1 MLKQFLEKFLNFTR
15 KITRKQWTIAI
26 IAFVS
31 VVAITVALT
40 LLLVGGGNSGS
51 KDKDAHPE
59 HGVYYFDAKYDE
71 YTLTLSAGNAFA
83 FIVKGEAE
91 SGYYTLT
98 DGALTLRFDSDDKA
112 NAEAT
117 YEDGVITVTYGDT
130 SMRMLKK
137 VNYSVTFETS
147 GGTLIPAA
155 TVINGKTVAKPA
167 DPARDGYV
175 FIGWYTDNEFKQPF
189 SFDSQC
195 IDKDT
200 VIYARWNE
208 ASLSST
214 EYEVR
219 FDQNYDGADY
229 IAPITTNGGKILDL
243 PTASRDGYIFRGWWI
258 SMVNDPA
265 KLAYECTVGA
275 MLDASTTVYALWTP
289 ETSTS
294 AKIDAP
300 IATVSSASVSWSAVN
315 GARSYTVTVVNA
327 SGAVVFTAD
336 SGSTTVNVPFDT
348 YAPGEYVVTVKA
360 LANSGDSNNSEC
372 VRHYVN
378 KSLSKVSLFNV
389 IEPSTLNFNTVL
401 NAEKYIINVVCGNP
415 DHNHSSFDNGAS
427 RTFSF
432 ANCEMP
438 ADGIKFTVTA
448 VANGYASSTSEVFV
462 YKRALEAVDGLRTDE
477 STQTVHWNEVY
488 GADYYMV
495 SVNCSNSA
503 HNHEFVNNGSKLSI
517 SLKECGPI
525 VSGITVKVYPV
536 AKGYAS
542 PEASEIK
549 FNKVNIPTPSDITVS
564 GLTVNWSA
572 VGGAAEYE
580 VKIGSTTY
588 KTQNE
593 SFDLSSAID
602 LVEGNRY
609 YISVRAIG
617 TTTSL
622 WSDDITAIYLEKP
635 DYVSYYSNVLTWNPV
650 IGADRYE
657 VQLNGGEIV
666 SVQSGITSHKI
677 TLNKAGINDIR
688 VRFVDGNNY
697 SEWTSVSVYAHTVTF
712 DSRGGSPVETQ
723 YKAVGDKISLPAPTK
738 SGYTFVDW
746 YNVPGGPVS
755 NGLLYDDEIFSETG
769 SIVLYAYY
777 TAVKVDVSLNTG
789 EEAGG
794 DVLAEKISYEDYFK
808 LEVPTP
814 LSPTMAFGGW
824 YSAPYGLGT
833 AFTDAK
839 GNALSPWDSLSST
852 VLYAYWIDYALS
864 FTLTKVN
871 GIDAY
876 MVSAGERIAML
887 DEVTIPINFNNLPV
901 AMVAGN
907 AFKNCTNLKTIN
919 LPDTLMQ
926 ISLVDPFTGC
936 TALEA
941 VNVYSVD
948 GNNTVRYWSD
958 NGVLF
963 DNGTSTVAQP
973 KITFMPLAKTGSY
986 KIPEGIVEI
995 PEGAFANSR
1004 LSRITVPA
1012 SVTKIASE
1020 AFANCS
1026 SLTSITFQTAVG
1038 EQALV
1043 IAPRAFLNCTSL
1055 EKITLPK
1062 RLSSVSLTKYSVN
1075 DSVVSLDNA
1084 DNSFL
1089 GCSALESINIA
1100 SGNNTYK
1107 SVDGVLYSK
1116 DGKTLIYCPATVT
1129 GTYSVPIGT
1138 QTIAPGAFVGCN
1150 KITKITIPNTVTN
1163 VGEYA
1168 FYKTALSSV
1177 TFSGNGFNDVTV
1189 GKFAFRECSK
1199 LKQINLEPGSRLS
1212 VLGEGAFYGCAIE
1225 SFEIPSSA
1233 TQIGKHAFYNC
1244 SQLKTLSF
1252 AVNGKSLAFEEG
1264 AFTGCYS
1271 LETVHI
1277 PANVSEIPGIFSGC
1291 TSLTSVTVDPTNPY
1305 FESDGGV
1312 IFNKG
1317 KTEILFFPQGKSG
1330 VYTLPDTVSVIAD
1343 GVFNYITGITRLVI
1357 PNSITYIGN
1366 EAFLGSSIKEIF
1378 FNGGVPAGELHIGD
1392 RAFEMT
1398 NALTSI
1404 VLPAHTKS
1412 IGSYAFN
1419 GSRVGSISLNAGL
1432 ETIGDHA
1439 FSNTY
1444 YLYDLSIPSG
1454 VQSIGDYCFSGSS
1467 VVSIDLN
1474 EGLKAIGKN
1483 AFENS
1488 YYINSITIP
1497 ASVVSIGDHAFT
1509 GAWLSSVSFAE
1520 NSKLESIGAYAFS
1533 RTQISSIVLPKS
1545 LTAIGAYAFYYCSSL
1560 TSVTFEKGGTADLV
1574 IGTPYAYTHKDDY
1587 TDTIVTEILIGHVFE
1602 NATNLSTVDL
1612 PARLTE
1618 IKEYSFVS
1626 AGISATALRVTFEEG
1641 SRLATIGDYC
1651 FYQSGLY
1658 EIEIPASVRNL
1669 TPVVNGEF
1677 GLTYDRMGIGAYAFA
1692 NTAKLV
1698 NVTFK
1703 FGSNEDLTIGKGA
1716 FNNAALLTSVTF
1728 PKRLAPYTCHNGKT
1742 VSGLEGGADLFN
1754 GATLLSKVT
1763 IEDGGNYYDDV
1774 DGVIYSANRTELLFC
1789 PVGYIGALTIPSSVT
1804 KINDKAFYACS
1815 GISAISFVGGNKD
1828 MTIGDSVFEGCT
1840 GITSIALPSN
1850 VVSIGSRSFAGCTKL
1865 TDIKLSKHIKT
1876 FDSSMIENCPALK
1889 SIEFEQGNG
1898 EFYYESGALYSAD
1911 KKTLILYLSA
1921 SSATKFTALSTT
1933 EIILDGAFENNTT
1946 LTEIVLPSGLRK
1958 IGVKA
1963 FAGCSALSKIEIPNT
1978 VELIDE
1984 EAFARCYKLANPEFA
1999 SGGEA
2004 NLVISKLA
2012 FANSGLCTITLP
2024 KRTYLIG
2031 DQAFAS
2037 TKLETIS
2044 FANDSKL
2051 EHLGNQ
2057 VFEDTKITEIALPE
2071 GLISIGDSTFEGV
2084 KTLKKASLPASL
2096 QTIGINTFRACTSL
2110 TEVTFAQG
2118 AQLKALPAGTFAES
2132 GIKSITI
2139 PASVTIINNKEENNF
2154 SSYGVFESCTSLVSI
2169 SFEKNCRLTEIGQRA
2184 FFGCSALKEIVVPSS
2199 VSTIGYLAF
2208 YRCRSL
2214 ESVTIP
2220 TSTTKIGHSLFYE
2233 CTSLKN
2239 VVFNS
2244 GTTEIPTYMFY
2255 KCSSLTTIT
2264 IPANVSTLGDDCFYG
2279 TSLEN
2284 FVVAG
2289 GNSVF
2294 ASRDGILYSADF
2306 TEILAYPPCKKAA
2319 TITIPKEIT
2328 SIPAD
2333 IFTGAT
2339 GLKQVIFE
2347 EGGTNPLVIEAS
2359 AFKDCYQLH
2368 TVILPERLKSIGTY
2382 AFANCYSLI
2391 SITIPSSVESIGDYA
2406 FYNCYKLVEVYNKSK
2421 LYVSSDEFN
2430 GYVGKYALNIYTPS
2444 RGSSIL
2450 TVDAEGYATIKR
2462 AISNGSSQHVTI
2474 VYLIGYLGDE
2484 SDLIIP
2490 SYVNA
2495 FYDYAFYR
2503 LEGLESVFIPE
2514 GVCETSIG
2522 RNVFVNCG
2530 KPTIR
2535 FEGSS
2540 VPASWGNSWNSD
2552 KCTVALGCD
2561 SEEHTYTF
2569 VTNCNQTV
2577 GSITSSDAIELPTLD
2592 PFDDQ
2597 VFLGW
2602 CTSPDLSGNV
2612 YTGSYYSAS
2621 KNTLYAKWM
2630 SKDEVPNDGKSF
2642 DTAFELV
2649 LGEPQNVVIDASGA
2663 KVYYQFTPE
2672 QSGTYHV
2679 YVSGSYDAVLEI
2691 RSGQNSYH
2699 QNNIMADFDHP
2710 TIDTDLSAFTEGTT
2724 YYIIVRLSSYNTANL
2739 IFTLT
2744 KS

>member
-1 MLKQFLEKFLNFTR
+1 MFKKLLEKVLHFTR
-15 KITRKQWTIAI
+15 KITRKQWTITI
-26 IAFVS
+26 IAS
-31 VVAITVALT
+31 VVALAVIASAII
-40 LLLVGGGNSGS
+40 LLVGIGNNGPSN
-51 KDKDAHPE
+51 KDAYPE

-71 YTLTLSAGNAFA
+71 YTLTLGTGNAFV
-83 FIVKGEAE
+83 FIVKGEVE

-98 DGALTLRFDSDDKA
+98 DGALTLRFDNDDKA

-117 YEDGVITVTYGDT
+117 YADGVITVTYGDT

-137 VNYSVTFETS
+137 INYTVTFETS
-147 GGTLIPAA
+147 GGTLLPAT
-155 TVINGKTVAKPA
+155 TVVNGKTVGKPA
-167 DPARDGYV
+167 DPSRDGYV
-175 FIGWYTDNEFKQPF
+175 FIGWYTDNQFTQPF

-208 ASLSST
+208 ATPGST

-219 FDQNYDGADY
+219 FDQNYEGADY
-229 IAPITTNGGKILDL
+229 IAPITTNGGKIIDL
-243 PTASRDGYIFRGWWI
+243 PTADRDGYVFCGWWI

-265 KLAYECTVGA
+265 KLSYECTEGA
-275 MLDASTTVYALWTP
+275 ILDASTTVYALWSP
-289 ETSTS
+289 KTSTS
-294 AKIDAP
+294 AKLEAP
-300 IATVSSASVSWSAVN
+300 IATVSAASVSWNAVN
-315 GARSYTVTVVNA
+315 GARSYTVSVVNA
-327 SGAVVFTAD
+327 SGTVVFTAD

-348 YAPGEYVVTVKA
+348 YAAGEYIVTVTA

-372 VRHYVN
+372 VRHFVN

-401 NAEKYIINVVCGNP
+401 NAEKYIINAVCGNP

-438 ADGIKFTVTA
+438 IDGIKFTVTA
-448 VANGYASSTSEVFV
+448 VANGYASSTSETFV
-462 YKRALEAVDGLRTDE
+462 YKRTLEKVDGLRTDE
-477 STQTVHWNEVY
+477 STQSVYWNEVY

-495 SVNCSNSA
+495 SVNCSNSS
-503 HNHEFVNNGSKLSI
+503 HNHEFVNNGSTLSV

-564 GLTVNWSA
+564 GLTLNWSA
-572 VGGAAEYE
+572 VGGATEYE
-580 VKIGSTTY
+580 VKIGNSTH

-593 SFDLSSAID
+593 SFDLSSVID
-602 LVEGNRY
+602 LVEGSKY

-622 WSDDITAIYLEKP
+622 WSDEISAIYLEKP
-635 DYVSYYSNVLTWNPV
+635 DHVSYHGNVLSWNPV
-650 IGADRYE
+650 LGADRYE
-657 VQLNGGEIV
+657 VQLNGGQIV
-666 SVQSGITSHKI
+666 NVQSGTTSHRI
-677 TLNKAGINDIR
+677 TLNKAGTNEIR

-697 SEWTSVSVYAHTVTF
+697 SEWTSVSVYAHTVIF
-712 DSRGGSPVETQ
+712 DSRGGSPIETQ
-723 YKAVGDKISLPAPTK
+723 YKAVGDKISLPTPTK

-755 NGLLYDDEIFSETG
+755 NGLLYDDEIFSESG

-777 TAVKVDVSLNTG
+777 TAVKVNVSLNTG

-794 DVLAEKISYEDYFK
+794 DILFEKISYEDYYK
-808 LEVPTP
+808 LNVPTP

-839 GNALSPWDSLSST
+839 GSSLAPWGSLAST
-852 VLYAYWIDYALS
+852 ELYAYWIDYALS

-887 DEVTIPINFNNLPV
+887 DEVTIPVNFNNLPV

-907 AFKNCTNLKTIN
+907 AFENCTNLKTIN

-948 GNNTVRYWSD
+948 GNKTVRYWSD

-973 KITFMPLAKTGSY
+973 KIAFMPLAKTGSY

-1020 AFANCS
+1020 AFANCT
-1026 SLTSITFQTAVG
+1026 SLSSITFQTAAG
-1038 EQALV
+1038 EKALV
-1043 IAPRAFLNCTSL
+1043 ISPRAFLNCTSL

-1062 RLSSVSLTKYSVN
+1062 RLSSVSLTKYSVT
-1075 DSVVSLDNA
+1075 DSVVTLDNA
-1084 DNSFL
+1084 SNSFL
-1089 GCSALESINIA
+1089 GCSSLQSINIA
-1100 SGNNTYK
+1100 SGNDTYK

-1116 DGKTLIYCPATVT
+1116 DGKTLIYCPATAS
-1129 GTYSVPIGT
+1129 GEFSVPVGT

-1168 FYKTALSSV
+1168 FYKAALTSV

-1189 GKFAFRECSK
+1189 GKYAFRECSK

-1225 SFEIPSSA
+1225 SLEIPSSA
-1233 TQIGKHAFYNC
+1233 TKIGKHAFYNC

-1252 AVNGKSLAFEEG
+1252 AANGKSLAFEEG

-1291 TSLTSVTVDPTNPY
+1291 TSLKSVTVDPKNPY
-1305 FESDGGV
+1305 FESEGGV

-1330 VYTLPDTVSVIAD
+1330 TYTLPDTVSVIAD
-1343 GVFNYITGITRLVI
+1343 GVFNYVTSITRIVI

-1366 EAFLGSSIKEIF
+1366 DAFSGSSIKEIF
-1378 FNGGVPAGELHIGD
+1378 FNGGVPASELHIGD

-1419 GSRVGSISLNAGL
+1419 GSRVSSISLNAGL

-1439 FSNTY
+1439 FSNTS

-1467 VVSIDLN
+1467 IITIDLN
-1474 EGLKAIGKN
+1474 EGLKTIGKN
-1483 AFENS
+1483 AFESS
-1488 YYINSITIP
+1488 YYIKSITIP
-1497 ASVVSIGDHAFT
+1497 ASVVSVGDYAFAGT
-1509 GAWLSSVSFAE
+1509 SLSSVFFAE

-1533 RTQISSIVLPKS
+1533 RTQITSISLPKS

-1560 TSVTFEKGGTADLV
+1560 TTVTFEKGGTADLI

-1587 TDTIVTEILIGHVFE
+1587 TDTIVTEILVGHVFE
-1602 NATNLSTVDL
+1602 RAIKLSTVEF

-1618 IKEYSFVS
+1618 IKERSFES
-1626 AGISATALRVTFEEG
+1626 AGTSATALRVSFEEG

-1669 TPVVNGEF
+1669 PPVVNDESR
-1677 GLTYDRMGIGAYAFA
+1677 LTYDRKGIGNYAFA
-1692 NTAKLV
+1692 NTGKLTTV
-1698 NVTFK
+1698 K
-1703 FGSNEDLTIGKGA
+1703 FALGSNEPLTIGEGA
-1716 FNNAALLTSVTF
+1716 FNNASMLTAISF
-1728 PKRLAPYTCHNGKT
+1728 PKRLAPYTCASGKT
-1742 VSGLEGGADLFN
+1742 VAGLEGGSDLFK
-1754 GATLLSKVT
+1754 GATALSKVT
-1763 IEDGGNYYDDV
+1763 VEDGGNYYDDV
-1774 DGVIYSANRTELLFC
+1774 NGIIYSANLTELLFC
-1789 PVGYIGALTIPSSVT
+1789 PVGYVGAVTVPASVT
-1804 KINDKAFYACS
+1804 KINDKAFYGCS

-1828 MTIGDSVFEGCT
+1828 MTIGNSVFEGCT
-1840 GITSIALPSN
+1840 GITSVALPSN
-1850 VVSIGSRSFAGCTKL
+1850 AVSIGDRAFVGCTRL

-1876 FDSSMIENCPALK
+1876 FDSSMIENCPSLK

-1898 EFYYESGALYSAD
+1898 EFYYDSGALYSAD

-1946 LTEIVLPSGLRK
+1946 LTEIFLPKGLRK

-1963 FAGCSALSKIEIPNT
+1963 FAGCSALSKIVIPNT
-1978 VELIDE
+1978 VELIGE
-1984 EAFARCYKLANPEFA
+1984 EAFSHCYKLKAPEFA

-2004 NLVISKLA
+2004 NLVIGKLA
-2012 FANSGLCTITLP
+2012 FANSGLCAVALP
-2024 KRTYLIG
+2024 ARTYLID

-2037 TKLETIS
+2037 TSLDTIS

-2057 VFEDTKITEIALPE
+2057 VFEGTKITEIALPE

-2084 KTLKKASLPASL
+2084 RTLKKATLPSSL
-2096 QTIGINTFRACTSL
+2096 QTMGINTFRACTSL
-2110 TEVTFAQG
+2110 TEVTFAHG
-2118 AQLKALPAGTFAES
+2118 AKLKALPAGTFAES

-2169 SFEKNCRLTEIGQRA
+2169 SFEPNCRLTEIGQRA

-2220 TSTTKIGHSLFYE
+2220 TSTTKLGHSLFYE

-2239 VVFNS
+2239 VILNS
-2244 GTTEIPTYMFY
+2244 GTTELPTYMFY

-2264 IPANVSTLGDDCFYG
+2264 IPANVSSFGDDCFYG
-2279 TSLEN
+2279 TSLES
-2284 FVVAG
+2284 FVVTK

-2306 TEILAYPPCKKAA
+2306 TEILAYPSCKKAA

-2333 IFTGAT
+2333 IFTNAT

-2347 EGGTNPLVIEAS
+2347 EGGNNPLVIEAS
-2359 AFKDCYQLH
+2359 AFSGCYQLH

-2382 AFANCYSLI
+2382 AFANCYSLL

-2406 FYNCYKLVEVYNKSK
+2406 FYNCYKLVEVYDKSK
-2421 LYVSSDEFN
+2421 LYIGADEFN
-2430 GYVGKYALNIYTPS
+2430 GYVGKYALNIYTPT

-2450 TVDAEGYATIKR
+2450 SVDADGYATIRR
-2462 AISNGSSQHVTI
+2462 AMTNASYQPVTV
-2474 VYLIGYLGDE
+2474 VYLIGYLGDD
-2484 SDLIIP
+2484 SNLVIP

-2535 FEGSS
+2535 FESS
-2540 VPASWGNSWNSD
+2540 AGPSSWYNGWNSD

-2561 SEEHTYTF
+2561 SEEHTYSF
-2569 VTNCNQTV
+2569 VTNCNQTIAD
-2577 GSITSSDAIELPTLD
+2577 ITSSDAIELPTLE
-2592 PFDDQ
+2592 PFDNQ

-2630 SKDEVPNDGKSF
+2630 SKDEVPSDGKTF

-2649 LGEPQNVVIDASGA
+2649 LGEPENVVIDASGA
-2663 KVYYQFTPE
+2663 KVYYKFTPE
-2672 QSGTYHV
+2672 EAGAYHV
-2679 YVSGSYDAVLEI
+2679 YVSGSYDAVLEVWA
-2691 RSGQNSYH
+2691 GQDS
-2699 QNNIMADFDHP
+2699 QQVKIMANFNAP
-2710 TIDTDLSAFTEGTT
+2710 IIDTDLTAFTEGVT
-2724 YYIIVRLSSYNTANL
+2724 YYIIVRLSSSSTANL

-2744 KS
+2744 KT